1 MSGSGPVLSPLDR
14 GRFGVVT
21 ARWDAASDA
30 ELADALAFCREHD
43 VELLIARCDTGDA
56 TAAHGL
62 ERAGALLMDT
72 MIHFACDPA
81 RRPSDAAEAPPVRSA
96 TREDATQV
104 REIAGEA
111 FRGYVGHYH
120 ADPRL
125 DRAAVDEVYPDW
137 AFRSCVDGGVADE
150 VLVCERGGRLAGF
163 ATLRIQGETWAEIP
177 LAGVR
182 PSERRRGIHRALT
195 LAALGRADAR
205 GVERVEMST
214 QVMNHASQRSH
225 LEAGFLPHRSEYTFH
240 LWRS

>member
-1 MSGSGPVLSPLDR
+1 MSGSGPALSPLDR
-14 GRFGVVT
+14 ERFGVVT

-43 VELLIARCDTGDA
+43 VELLIARCDTSDA

-81 RRPSDAAEAPPVRSA
+81 RRPSDDAEAPPIRSA
-96 TREDATQV
+96 AREDATQV

-125 DRAAVDEVYPDW
+125 DRAAADEVYPDW
-137 AFRSCVDGGVADE
+137 AYRSCLTRDPPNAHPRGPRPRRCPGRGARGDVDPGHEPRVPT
-150 VLVCERGGRLAGF
+150 LPPGGRVSPPPLRVHLPSLA
-163 ATLRIQGETWAEIP
+163 
-177 LAGVR
+177 
-182 PSERRRGIHRALT
+182 
-195 LAALGRADAR
+195 
-205 GVERVEMST
+205 
-214 QVMNHASQRSH
+214 
-225 LEAGFLPHRSEYTFH
+225 
-240 LWRS
+240 